1 MLPSIKQLREAA
13 GGLPNLTDEE
23 ILSATYPAYQQYY
36 GSVDDFAKAVGYE
49 GAGRGLAG
57 SRISAG
63 VDNYQAGLLGLGGAV
78 SRAVGADGAANWFDQ
93 RRDANEQSAA
103 YATQRAREL
112 GAVDDWRE
120 VDGVGSGLNYLG
132 GLAAQS
138 LPYLGEAVVGG
149 LAARGLATGARAA
162 LRGATTAEEAASAAR
177 RLGAI
182 QTGGAVAASYPSA
195 VGDILGNQREAGGED
210 LGSALLGG
218 VPYAA
223 LNAFGVEGLAA
234 RGLRPLAMGE
244 GRLARMAT
252 GAASTALGEGL
263 GEAGQELTNQYF
275 GRMAVDP
282 NETLFNE
289 EANRRYLDSFVGG
302 AALGGVFGGAGGIR
316 RPRTVDEGQFDLTRR
331 EQGQQADTLGYDS
344 PLGGAA
350 DRVRE
355 MPGFTGSNEFNDSFL
370 DQARQGIADRTQAP
384 APAAEDVVSTQ
395 QAGKT
400 PTPVAPAAPSLLTE
414 SDQFYA
420 NELQMPVPQGKAR
433 RAALEQLYNDAAAT
447 GVPLDSPALEPYWN
461 QIGNGAYFGS
471 KQQDRLRVL
480 LQNAIV
486 EHRKGVANV
495 SQPSAPAGQPVGS
508 GDGRSA
514 PVVGGMGNPGPVSTV
529 ANGAGRNAGDTQPAG
544 GQAAPVANA
553 GVQRPAAVGE
563 NTSILAGANPAPV
576 PEAMARARANPG
588 FVGGDVNA
596 ALLGGMRAANPQ
608 PVEAPAAA
616 PAPADPF
623 QVSDEPVVQRK
634 RRKVTVQ
641 PGAQANAYAPPEA
654 PNPKANAPVAEDGY
668 VDDED
673 AWEDFRPDVS
683 PSFRDLSPGLQ
694 KSWADLRRMGKL
706 SRDVAEQITA
716 EHETD
721 DTNETGETIRDVI
734 NQIFDKRDADIIHDV
749 FVGKMKAAQVAEK
762 YGLDSSRV
770 RQIAGA
776 GKEGQTFRNKKIKAA
791 QEKYGWTD
799 EYVRG
804 LMGDI
809 GGADSDV
816 ELDTDMADGRSAP
829 GIEDDNSQQR
839 DIAAFGA
846 TGDLTLGDVG
856 MSTISSEGGSTGY
869 KDTIGNRTKALT
881 KEEIDKLNTMRDGRA
896 DLEREL
902 AEAERN
908 GDEEQVEKIQADI
921 AEIDAKIEKLE
932 SGKATPQDMAAS
944 LSQEWYDLTAKADEL
959 ERRVQDAEE
968 AGLDTLTDTKKGKR
982 PLAEVRQEIEDVK
995 AKAATALEKAKK
1007 LLEDLRKVAPATE
1020 KKAEAPKKEAKP
1032 KAEKKTEKKAA
1043 TAAVVAKPQ
1052 QDSGQTL
1059 WESLRAQ
1066 SPNLVTYDELTTNE
1080 RGYLTEL
1087 ADRTNG
1093 KPKLKDEIGLQELM
1107 KRTAAPKV
1115 ETTDKQRQDAEDH
1128 AKDLGGTVVWQ
1139 EGPLA
1144 LIRGYSMLS
1153 GQPVYAVAKGTSR
1166 SSVDVERF
1174 TGDAITPEQ
1183 KARLV
1188 QVKKDLEAADA
1199 EQHAK
1204 DPFIKF
1210 DKNGLATS
1218 SGMDP
1223 RLAGVMAG
1231 WKNLL
1236 NIKANIYVTT
1246 IEDARADKDKFT
1258 GPHRAIGSAG
1268 LDANEAG
1275 SMRKMGDGYYIAF
1288 KKGTSYLKMLETLG
1302 HELGHVHQ
1310 REAFDNADP
1319 ATQKAIRAE
1328 HDKFIAENSKK
1339 TGREFVQALRARA
1352 TGRAT
1357 RGVDNMQAS
1366 ELSSYWKSFSEWYA
1380 DQVSKWATTS
1390 EKPVT
1395 VVEQF
1400 FAKLGAAIKKF
1411 YYALKGQKYLP
1422 NETMKQFLDAIADRT
1437 IVIDP
1442 KVVNQDT
1449 RSESL
1454 LAGTKSFVSQKRDQ
1468 VAELKAQL
1476 ATAKL
1481 MQSNDESVEEIWRD
1495 TGWYFNSVDGKWR
1508 YEIPDTFAA
1517 FTQDLASFQAD
1528 KEYALE
1534 DVLNHQALYEKYPQ
1548 LREYTLVF
1556 DSKMPAGHGAF
1567 YKNGGKRIDISQKAD
1582 PDPTKFTPVQV
1593 LLHEVQH
1600 AIQEIEGFSPGGSP
1614 GMTLPYDLGSLK
1626 KLRGAIQD
1634 RGRSVFDVPPKTLD
1648 RLIDLVSA
1656 YNVEAKKLEREY
1668 ENLPENATE
1677 SDVQAITRKV
1687 DTAYQSM
1694 LQGHSKILASVG
1706 VSERYLAGQ
1715 LYELI
1720 AGEQEANLVAE
1731 RANFIDIERRNNAPA
1746 SQVQPQNMLVNV
1758 HDAVAYSA
1766 PTASTIEKTVSK
1778 LPKAAQQP
1786 ARKTA
1791 NALSRYTR
1799 KGIDALAFTSDL
1811 AKRAV
1816 AAGIEGA
1823 EAFQNLMIA
1832 KATKTREYER
1842 EVERIADMYAQVPE
1856 RDRGDGPNSV
1866 NQFIFDST
1874 QRGQWGYDSGKFKAN
1889 DEMAERFDKLDE
1901 KSQAFIKAVFAH
1913 GDRMLALKKQ
1923 TVLDFTS
1930 SEYDAHI
1937 KALTDL
1943 IKGGT
1948 LSGKKLTDA
1957 QEELA
1962 EVQKDK
1968 KNDLEKFSRLFSLRE
1983 GRPYAPIKRF
1993 GPYAVVAKSATYMQ
2007 AVEDG
2012 DNKAIRKLEQ
2022 DANHYHVTFTETAGE
2037 AESLA
2042 NKLTEQGAFEQVQHF
2057 ERSVSEDGL
2066 FGNDNMM
2073 AALTA
2078 LRSRVN
2084 AQDRAGTAKL
2094 KELVSQMYLQELAEN
2109 SARKSE
2115 MRRRGVVGEVDMLR
2129 SFTTQGRADAH
2140 FLAST
2145 RYGTQLQDVMQ
2156 AMHKQSRGAANRLR
2170 ASEVLNEVVRR
2181 YQQSFDYAPTPW
2193 IDKLRR
2199 MSSVY
2204 FLATSPAYY
2213 MQNLTQP
2220 WMMSVPAMA
2229 GAHNYAK
2236 VSAELFKA
2244 YGQMK
2249 DLVKSGF
2256 NNQMFDYT
2264 AVPGDVRSAIQ
2275 ELVNRG
2281 KIDIGMDTELGE
2293 FRVEGR
2299 GFIRDN
2305 LNRVDKALRTAVQKV
2320 ESINRLSTAMTAYR
2334 LERAAGRSHEQAVN
2348 YADRILTETHGD
2360 YTAFNAPRV
2369 FNSQFGKV
2377 ALQFRKFQL
2386 IQLTYYAKLI
2396 NDIVTSP
2403 RERRAA
2409 AKMLA
2414 YSLGHTALLAGVRGL
2429 PGFAAIAFLASKL
2442 FGDDDEPYDLEESI
2456 RKAVG
2461 DPTMANLVMRGAPT
2475 LAGADISGK
2484 VGAGNMLSILP
2495 FSDADLTTRAG
2506 VAEAVGTLLGG
2517 ASLGM
2522 TTRMLDGLGLMMG
2535 GDLLRGSELLM
2546 PKGVGDAIKAYRIA
2560 DEGLTRRNGDI
2571 LLSPDEVSTWE
2582 SALQAM
2588 GIQPA
2593 KQAVVYEQQQR
2604 VKDMDKNFQDRSA
2617 KIKADYIK
2625 AVRERDTAAM
2635 AEARQAW
2642 TKMQEARVRNGYT
2655 RQPLSNL
2662 LKAPQEQAKRERNTI
2677 NGVQFNKQ
2685 NRAFVESQV

>member
-1 MLPSIKQLREAA
+1 MLPTIKELRAAA
-13 GGLPNLTDEE
+13 GGLENLTDEE
-23 ILSATYPAYQQYY
+23 IISATYPAYQQYY
-36 GSVDDFAKAVGYE
+36 GSVDEFAKSVGYS
-49 GAGRGLAG
+49 GAGRGMAS

-63 VDNYQAGLLGLGGAV
+63 IDNYQAGLLGLGGAA
-78 SRAVGADGAANWFDQ
+78 SRAVGLDGAAQWFDQ
-93 RRDANEQSAA
+93 RRDANEQAAA
-103 YATQRAREL
+103 YATQRGRDL

-162 LRGATTAEEAASAAR
+162 LRGATTAEEAAAAGR

-195 VGDILGNQREAGGED
+195 VGDILANQREAGGED

-234 RGLRPLAMGE
+234 RGLRPFAAGE

-252 GAASTALGEGL
+252 GAASTAIGEGL
-263 GEAGQELTNQYF
+263 GETGQELANQYF

-316 RPRTVDEGQFDLTRR
+316 APRTVDQGQFDITRR
-331 EQGQQADTLGYDS
+331 GQDPQADTLGYDS
-344 PLGGAA
+344 PLGGAS

-400 PTPVAPAAPSLLTE
+400 PTPVAPATPSILTE

-447 GVPLDSPALEPYWN
+447 GVPLNSPALEPYWN

-514 PVVGGMGNPGPVSTV
+514 PVVGGMGNTGPVPDVRVGDS
-529 ANGAGRNAGDTQPAG
+529 RNAGNPQPAG
-544 GQAAPVANA
+544 GQAAPVADA

-563 NTSILAGANPAPV
+563 NTSILAGANSAPV
-576 PEAMARARANPG
+576 PETMARVRAMPG
-588 FVGGDVNA
+588 FVGGDPNTAFV
-596 ALLGGMRAANPQ
+596 GGMRAANPQ
-608 PVEAPAAA
+608 PIET
-616 PAPADPF
+616 PAPTAP
-623 QVSDEPVVQRK
+623 QVSGEPVVQRK

-641 PGAQANAYAPPEA
+641 PGSQANAYVTPEA

-734 NQIFDKRDADIIHDV
+734 NQIFDKRDAGIIHDV

-770 RQIAGA
+770 RQIAGT

-799 EYVRG
+799 EYVRS
-804 LMGDI
+804 LMGNF
-809 GGADSDV
+809 GSSDSDV
-816 ELDTDMADGRSAP
+816 ELDTDTADGRSAP

-869 KDTIGNRTKALT
+869 KDTIGNRKKVLS
-881 KEEIDKLNTMRDGRA
+881 KQEIDKLNTMRDGR
-896 DLEREL
+896 DQLERDL
-902 AEAERN
+902 TEAKNN
-908 GDEEQVEKIQADI
+908 GDEDLAEKIQGDI
-921 AEIDAKIEKLE
+921 DELTGKIEKLE
-932 SGKATPQDMAAS
+932 SGKASPQEMAAS
-944 LSQEWYDLTAKADEL
+944 LSQKWYDLTAKADDL
-959 ERRVQDAEE
+959 ERRVQDAEA
-968 AGLDTLTDTKKGKR
+968 AGLDTITDTKQGKR
-982 PLAEVRQEIEDVK
+982 PLDEVKQEIADVQ
-995 AKAATALEKAKK
+995 AKAAKALEKAKK
-1007 LLEDLRKVAPATE
+1007 LLEDSRKVTPAPQ
-1020 KKAEAPKKEAKP
+1020 KKADAPKKESKT
-1032 KAEKKTEKKAA
+1032 KA
-1043 TAAVVAKPQ
+1043 AKPQ

-1059 WESLRAQ
+1059 WEKLRKQ
-1066 SPNLVTYDELTTNE
+1066 SPNLVAYDELTANE

-1093 KPKLKDEIGLQELM
+1093 KPVVKNELGLQELM

-1115 ETTDKQRQDAEDH
+1115 ETTDAQRKDAEDH
-1128 AKDLGGTVVWQ
+1128 AKELGGTVVWQ

-1153 GQPVYAVAKGTSR
+1153 GQPVYAVAKGASR

-1174 TGDAITPEQ
+1174 TGNAITPEQ

-1188 QVKKDLEAADA
+1188 QIKKDLEAADA

-1218 SGMDP
+1218 AGVDP

-1246 IEDARADKDKFT
+1246 LEDARADKDKFT

-1319 ATQKAIRAE
+1319 TTQKAIRAE

-1357 RGVDNMQAS
+1357 RGVGDMQAS

-1390 EKPVT
+1390 EKPVG

-1422 NETMKQFLDAIADRT
+1422 NQTMKQFLDAIADRT

-1442 KVVNQDT
+1442 RVVSQDT

-1626 KLRGAIQD
+1626 KLRGAIAD
-1634 RGRSVFDVPPKTLD
+1634 RGRTMFDLPPKTLD

-1668 ENLPENATE
+1668 ESLPENATE
-1677 SDVQAITRKV
+1677 FDVQAITRKV

-1746 SQVQPQNMLVNV
+1746 SRVQPENMLVNV

-1766 PTASTIEKTVSK
+1766 PTQSTIEKTVSK

-1856 RDRGDGPNSV
+1856 QDRGDGPNSV

-1889 DEMAERFDKLDE
+1889 DEMAERFEKLDE
-1901 KSQAFIKAVFAH
+1901 KSQAFVKAVFAH

-1923 TVLDFTS
+1923 TVLDFTA

-1983 GRPYAPIKRF
+1983 GKPYAPIKRF

-2037 AESLA
+2037 ADALA
-2042 NKLTEQGAFEQVQHF
+2042 DKLIEQGAFEQVQHF

-2066 FGNDNMM
+2066 FGNDSMM

-2156 AMHKQSRGAANRLR
+2156 AMHKQSRGATNRLR

-2229 GAHNYAK
+2229 GAHDYTK
-2236 VSAELFKA
+2236 VSKELFKA
-2244 YGQMK
+2244 YGEMK
-2249 DLVKSGF
+2249 ELVKSGF
-2256 NNQMFDYT
+2256 NNQMFNYA

-2293 FRVEGR
+2293 FRIEGR

-2334 LERAAGRSHEQAVN
+2334 LERQAGRSHEQAVA

-2360 YTAFNAPRV
+2360 YTAFNSPRV
-2369 FNSQFGKV
+2369 FNTQFGKV

-2403 RERRAA
+2403 RERAA
-2409 AKMLA
+2409 ALKMLT

-2442 FGDDDEPYDLEESI
+2442 FGDDDEPYDLEAEI

-2461 DPTMANLVMRGAPT
+2461 DPELATLIMRGAPT

-2522 TTRMLDGLGLMMG
+2522 TTRMIDGLGLVMG

-2546 PKGVGDAIKAYRIA
+2546 PKGVGDAFKAYRIA

-2593 KQAVVYEQQQR
+2593 QQAVVFEQQQR
-2604 VKDMDKNFQDRSA
+2604 VKDMDKNFQDRST

-2625 AVRERDTAAM
+2625 AVRNKDTEAM

-2662 LKAPQEQAKRERNTI
+2662 LKAPQEQAKRERNTV

>member
-1 MLPSIKQLREAA
+1 MSSLDKIRSALPWAA
-13 GGLPNLTDEE
+13 DLNDAE
-23 ILSATYPAYQQYY
+23 
-36 GSVDDFAKAVGYE
+36 
-49 GAGRGLAG
+49 
-57 SRISAG
+57 
-63 VDNYQAGLLGLGGAV
+63 LLGEV
-78 SRAVGADGAANWFDQ
+78 SKRTRMPLQ
-93 RRDANEQSAA
+93 
-103 YATQRAREL
+103 
-112 GAVDDWRE
+112 E
-120 VDGVGSGLNYLG
+120 V
-132 GLAAQS
+132 
-138 LPYLGEAVVGG
+138 
-149 LAARGLATGARAA
+149 
-162 LRGATTAEEAASAAR
+162 AS
-177 RLGAI
+177 
-182 QTGGAVAASYPSA
+182 
-195 VGDILGNQREAGGED
+195 
-210 LGSALLGG
+210 
-218 VPYAA
+218 
-223 LNAFGVEGLAA
+223 AFGVETGEQRGPIAAGLSSGLDSLQGLGYSAVGGVADAFGVAPVRDWANRRAAMNNVEAELNGRPDLERIEDQSWGSALPYASYQIAKQVPLMAGIMGAELIPGVGQASSALGLSRLGAVAPRIIGGGGLEAGANFAARRAALAA
-234 RGLRPLAMGE
+234 GESLGSEALMG
-244 GRLARMAT
+244 
-252 GAASTALGEGL
+252 TALGYGSLYGESVEGGNPDPYGSAALAPLYGLSEAAVPAAVRGALRAPADLAGGL
-263 GEAGQELTNQYF
+263 GVRMLKAGGLGALGESGTEGIQ
-275 GRMAVDP
+275 
-282 NETLFNE
+282 NEMEMSMRDDISPE
-289 EANRRYLDSFVGG
+289 EAYSRRLNSMI
-302 AALGGVFGGAGGIR
+302 AGGIVGGPLGSLGGIR
-316 RPRTVDEGQFDLTRR
+316 GPRTVDQGPFDLTNRDP
-331 EQGQQADTLGYDS
+331 QPQVGYDS
-344 PLGGAA
+344 PFGDGA
-350 DRVRE
+350 DRIRE
-355 MPGFTGSNEFNDSFL
+355 MPGFTGQTGFNDSFL
-370 DQARQGIADRTQAP
+370 DQARQGIADRTPTP
-384 APAAEDVVSTQ
+384 AEATVVSTQ
-395 QAGKT
+395 QAGNT
-400 PTPVAPAAPSLLTE
+400 PTNSAAATAPSLLTA

-420 NELQMPVPQGKAR
+420 NELRMPVPQGKAR
-433 RAALEQLYNDAAAT
+433 RAALEQLYNYAVDS
-447 GVPLDSPALEPYWN
+447 GVPLDSPALHPYWN
-461 QIGNGAYFGS
+461 QIGNGSYFGT
-471 KQQDRLRVL
+471 KQQDKLRVL
-480 LQNAIV
+480 LQNAIA
-486 EHRKGVANV
+486 EHRRGQANV
-495 SQPSAPAGQPVGS
+495 SAPSVPAGQPAASSAGGGV
-508 GDGRSA
+508 A
-514 PVVGGMGNPGPVSTV
+514 PVGGVGNTGPVSV
-529 ANGAGRNAGDTQPAG
+529 GGQPSGGNAGNPQPAAGQVAAVADTG
-544 GQAAPVANA
+544 GQRATPL
-553 GVQRPAAVGE
+553 GE
-563 NTSILAGANPAPV
+563 NTSILQGANQD
-576 PEAMARARANPG
+576 AMARARSMPG
-588 FVGGDVNA
+588 FTGGDPNA
-596 ALLGGMRAANPQ
+596 AFVSGMRAANPQ
-608 PVEAPAAA
+608 PVETTTPAAPQA
-616 PAPADPF
+616 
-623 QVSDEPVVQRK
+623 SGEPVVQRK

-641 PGAQANAYAPPEA
+641 PGMQANAYVTPEA
-654 PNPKANAPVAEDGY
+654 PDPKANMPVAEDGY

-673 AWEDFRPDVS
+673 AWEDFRPDAS
-683 PSFRDLSPGLQ
+683 PSFKDLSPGLQ
-694 KSWADLRRMGKL
+694 KSWAELRSMGKL
-706 SRDVAEQITA
+706 SRETAEQITA
-716 EHETD
+716 EHELG

-770 RQIAGA
+770 RQIAGS
-776 GKEGQTFRNKKIKAA
+776 GKEGQSYRNKKIKAA

-799 EYVRG
+799 EYIKG
-804 LMGDI
+804 LMGNL
-809 GGADSDV
+809 GGAGSDV
-816 ELDTDMADGRSAP
+816 ELDTDMTDGRSAP

-839 DIAAFGA
+839 DIASFGA

-869 KDTIGNRTKALT
+869 KDTIGNRKKALT
-881 KEEIDKLNTMRDGRA
+881 KEEIDKLNTMRDER
-896 DLEREL
+896 DQLERDMEK
-902 AEAERN
+902 AQQD
-908 GDEEQVEKIQADI
+908 GDEGQVEKIQSDI
-921 AEIDAKIEKLE
+921 DEVTAKIEKLE
-932 SGKATPQDMAAS
+932 SGKATPQELAAS
-944 LSQEWYDLTAKADEL
+944 LSQRWYDLTAKADEL
-959 ERRVQDAEE
+959 EGRVQAAID
-968 AGLDTLTDTKKGKR
+968 AGLDTLTDTKDGKR
-982 PLAEVRQEIEDVK
+982 ALAEVQQEIEAVRAKAAKALGK
-995 AKAATALEKAKK
+995 AKA
-1007 LLEDLRKVAPATE
+1007 LLEDLRKASPATE
-1020 KKAEAPKKEAKP
+1020 NKAVTPKKEAKP
-1032 KAEKKTEKKAA
+1032 KTEKKASG
-1043 TAAVVAKPQ
+1043 AVAVKPT

-1059 WESLRAQ
+1059 WEKLRAQ
-1066 SPNLVTYDELTTNE
+1066 SPNLVAYDELTANE

-1093 KPKLKDEIGLQELM
+1093 NPKLKDELGLQEMM

-1115 ETTDKQRQDAEDH
+1115 ETTDKQRQDAKDH
-1128 AKDLGGTVVWQ
+1128 AEDLGGTVAWQ

-1144 LIRGYSMLS
+1144 LIRGYSMMT
-1153 GQPVYAVAKGTSR
+1153 GQPVYAVAIGTSR

-1188 QVKKDLEAADA
+1188 QAKKDLEAADA
-1199 EQHAK
+1199 EKHAN

-1210 DKNGLATS
+1210 DANGLATS
-1218 SGMDP
+1218 GSVDS

-1236 NIKANIYVTT
+1236 NIKSNIYVTT

-1275 SMRKMGDGYYIAF
+1275 SMRKMGDGFYIAF

-1339 TGREFVQALRARA
+1339 TGKQFVEALRARA

-1357 RGVDNMQAS
+1357 QGVNNMQAS

-1390 EKPVT
+1390 EKPVG

-1437 IVIDP
+1437 IVIDG
-1442 KVVNQDT
+1442 KVVGGSA

-1454 LAGTKSFVSQKRDQ
+1454 LAGTKSFVSQRRGQ
-1468 VAELKAQL
+1468 VAEMKAQL

-1481 MQSNDESVEEIWRD
+1481 MQANDESVEEIWRD
-1495 TGWYFNSVDGKWR
+1495 TGWYLNPVDGKWR
-1508 YEIPDTFAA
+1508 YEIPDAFST
-1517 FTQDLASFQAD
+1517 FTQDLAAFQAD

-1534 DVLNHQALYEKYPQ
+1534 DVLDHQALYEKYPQ

-1556 DSKMPAGHGAF
+1556 DSKLQAGQGAF
-1567 YKNGGKRIDISQKAD
+1567 YKNGGQRIDISQLD
-1582 PDPTKFTPVQV
+1582 GRPDNPLASSPLQV
-1593 LLHEVQH
+1593 LLHELQH

-1614 GMTLPYDLGSLK
+1614 SMTLPYDLGSLK
-1626 KLRGAIQD
+1626 KLRGAIAD
-1634 RGRSVFDVPPKTLD
+1634 RGRTVFDLPPRTLD
-1648 RLIDLVSA
+1648 RLIDLVAA
-1656 YNVEAKKLEREY
+1656 YNDDASALEKEY
-1668 ENLPENATE
+1668 DSLAPDATE
-1677 SDVQAITRKV
+1677 RDVKAITDRVNK
-1687 DTAYQSM
+1687 AYEAM
-1694 LQGHSKILASVG
+1694 LDGHSKILASAG
-1706 VSERYLAGQ
+1706 VSDRYLSVK

-1720 AGEQEANLVAE
+1720 AGEQEANLVAD
-1731 RANFIDIERRNNAPA
+1731 RADFIDIERRNNAPA
-1746 SQVQPQNMLVNV
+1746 SRVQPQNMLVNV
-1758 HDAVAYSA
+1758 LDMVAHSA
-1766 PTASTIEKTVSK
+1766 PSIEKVVGS
-1778 LPKAAQQP
+1778 LPKQAQKP
-1786 ARKTA
+1786 ARSTA
-1791 NALSRYTR
+1791 NALTRYVR
-1799 KGIDALAFTSDL
+1799 KGIDTLAFTSDL
-1811 AKRAV
+1811 AKRAA
-1816 AAGIEGA
+1816 AAGIKSA
-1823 EAFQNLMIA
+1823 EQFQALIA
-1832 KATKTREYER
+1832 ERGTRTREYER

-1856 RDRGDGPNSV
+1856 RDRGDGPDSV
-1866 NQFIFDST
+1866 NQFLFDST
-1874 QRGQWGYDSGKFKAN
+1874 QRGQWGYDNGKFKAS

-1901 KSQAFIKAVFAH
+1901 KSQEFIKAVFAH

-1937 KALTDL
+1937 KALNDL

-1948 LSGKKLTDA
+1948 LSGKKLKDA

-1983 GRPYAPIKRF
+1983 GKPYAPIKRF
-1993 GPYAVVAKSATYMQ
+1993 GPFAVVAKSATYMQ

-2042 NKLTEQGAFEQVQHF
+2042 DRLIEQGAFEQVQHF

-2140 FLAST
+2140 FLANT

-2156 AMHKQSRGAANRLR
+2156 AMHKESRGATNRLR

-2181 YQQSFDYAPTPW
+2181 YQQSFEYAPTPW
-2193 IDKLRR
+2193 LDKLRR

-2229 GAHNYAK
+2229 GAHDYTK
-2236 VSAELFKA
+2236 VTRELFKA
-2244 YGQMK
+2244 YGEMK
-2249 DLVKSGF
+2249 ELVKSGF
-2256 NNQMFDYT
+2256 NNQMFNYA

-2299 GFIRDN
+2299 GFIRDSV
-2305 LNRVDKALRTAVQKV
+2305 NRVDKALRTAVQKV

-2334 LERAAGRSHEQAVN
+2334 LERAAGRTHEQAVA

-2360 YTAFNAPRV
+2360 YTAFNAPRA
-2369 FNSQFGKV
+2369 FNNQFGKV

-2396 NDIVTSP
+2396 NDIATSP

-2429 PGFAAIAFLASKL
+2429 PGFAAVAFLASKL
-2442 FGDDDEPYDLEESI
+2442 FGDDDEPYDLEAEI

-2522 TTRMLDGLGLMMG
+2522 SVRMVDGLGLVMG

-2546 PKGVGDAIKAYRIA
+2546 PKGVGDAIKAYRIS
-2560 DEGLTRRNGDI
+2560 DEGMTRRNGDI
-2571 LLSPDEVSTWE
+2571 LLSPEEVSFWE
-2582 SALQAM
+2582 SSLQAM

-2604 VKDMDKNFQDRSA
+2604 VKDMDKNFQDRST

-2625 AVRERDTAAM
+2625 AVRNKDTAAM
-2635 AEARQAW
+2635 AEAREAW

-2662 LKAPQEQAKRERNTI
+2662 LKAPQEQGKRERNTT